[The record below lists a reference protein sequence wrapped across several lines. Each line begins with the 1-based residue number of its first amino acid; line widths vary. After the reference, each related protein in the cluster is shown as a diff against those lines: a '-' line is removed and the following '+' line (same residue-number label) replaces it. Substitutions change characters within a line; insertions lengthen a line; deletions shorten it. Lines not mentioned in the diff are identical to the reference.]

1 LQKKGARLSTM
12 CQKQKVLAM
21 KGKNLAKIYIIEI
34 KAVSLSSVAGV
45 MEREGGEKLWK
56 TSLTY

>member
-1 LQKKGARLSTM
+1 M